1 MLKNITLGQY
11 YPGDS
16 LVHRLDPRAKILI
29 ALAYIVLVF
38 FVSNYWGYL
47 FLLAAL
53 VGTSLLA
60 KVSLRYLLRT
70 LKPLRFILIFTF
82 LLNIFFTRTGT
93 PVYLWNDFYLFTT
106 EGVSRAVFM
115 ALRMAFLVAGSSM
128 LMLVTSPI
136 TLTDGLERLMSPLRV
151 IHFPAH
157 ELAMMMSIALRF
169 IPTLTDEADKIMK
182 AQMARGA
189 DFESGKLIERAKAM
203 IPLLV
208 PLFVS
213 SFRRADELAMAMESR
228 CYHGGEGRT
237 RMRVLKLGKNDFLAL
252 LAMAALI
259 AVVVLWG

>member
-60 KVSLRYLLRT
+60 KVPLRYLLRT

-93 PVYLWNDFYLFTT
+93 PVYLWDNFYLFTT

-115 ALRMAFLVAGSSM
+115 ALRMSFLVAGSSM

-169 IPTLTDEADKIMK
+169 IP
-182 AQMARGA
+182 R
-189 DFESGKLIERAKAM
+189 
-203 IPLLV
+203 
-208 PLFVS
+208 
-213 SFRRADELAMAMESR
+213 
-228 CYHGGEGRT
+228 
-237 RMRVLKLGKNDFLAL
+237 
-252 LAMAALI
+252 
-259 AVVVLWG
+259 